1 MEPHHDAPTLAERI
15 AQLRAQIDRTS
26 GAERVLAY
34 TSWSLLQAHYYTPD
48 ELIDLALQAEFS
60 LDSPLSKIKRGT
72 VIGRGAIIRNGTV
85 IAGEDVRIGE
95 GTTLDNAQIYGNSVH
110 LGERNRVSG
119 VIEPGHLTVGACNEI
134 SGLLGSND
142 GTLTIGNQNSIVG
155 VRVHN
160 PGGRRIMIGN
170 HNALHQGLSIN
181 CTFPRGNIRIGDYN
195 SLGRDG
201 GGVISNAY
209 RFTHQWWGDVLIGA
223 HVETTRGAEILGF
236 SLLGWPLSA
245 HDEQAAR
252 RLFVDGPVSEV
263 AAFCAGLWDQ
273 HLETRP
279 GAPTISLF
287 GVVKVKMSCLGEHV
301 KAKDGTRI
309 QHAFLQNIFT
319 AERCKIYFTRAQSP
333 TLLQAFVQDRA
344 LERLTLTQALDWG
357 QLPVE
362 ERSDGYSQADSDF
375 YGP

>member
-1 MEPHHDAPTLAERI
+1 MEPQDNAPTLAERI
-15 AQLRAQIDRTS
+15 AQLRAQIDRTR

-34 TSWSLLQAHYYTPD
+34 TSWSLLQEHYYTPD
-48 ELIDLALQAEFS
+48 ELIDLALQAGFS
-60 LDSPLSKIKRGT
+60 LDNPVSKIKRGT
-72 VIGRGAIIRNGTV
+72 VIGRGASISNGTV
-85 IAGEDVRIGE
+85 IAGEDVRIGA

-110 LGERNRVSG
+110 LGAGNRVSG
-119 VIEPGHLTVGACNEI
+119 VIEPGHLTIGASNEI
-134 SGLLGSND
+134 AGLLGSNA
-142 GTLTIGNQNSIVG
+142 GTLSIGNHNSIVG

-160 PGGRRIMIGN
+160 PGGRRIMIGD
-170 HNALHQGLSIN
+170 HNELHPGLNIN

-209 RFTHQWWGDVLIGA
+209 RFTRQWWGDVLIGS

-245 HDEQAAR
+245 HDEQLAR

-263 AAFCAGLWDQ
+263 AALCARLWDQ
-273 HLETRP
+273 HLETRA
-279 GAPTISLF
+279 GAATLSLF
-287 GVVKVKMSCLGEHV
+287 GVVKVKMSCLGAHV

-319 AERCKIYFTRAQSP
+319 AERCKIYFTCAQSP
-333 TLLQAFVQDRA
+333 TLLQALVQDRA
-344 LERLTLTQALDWG
+344 LERLTLTQAIDWA

-362 ERSDGYSQADSDF
+362 EHSDGYGQADSDF
-375 YGP
+375 YEP